1 MKFCVHCGQSL
12 EDSALFCPNCGQAQE
27 SIPVDPDAVF
37 ESDPAAEE
45 KKNSLATKIL
55 VRGILALAFMESFF
69 LSFIGIIFAAK
80 GLGFVKEYLALY
92 GEHQARTRVGQI
104 FCKIAL
110 PLSIV
115 LTVFAFLYVVIY
127 GALIGMLLGGEL

>member
-12 EDSALFCPNCGQAQE
+12 EDNAFFCPNCGQAQE
-27 SIPVDPDAVF
+27 SIRVEPEVVFASAPVDD
-37 ESDPAAEE
+37 E
-45 KKNSLATKIL
+45 KKSSLANKIL

-92 GEHQARTRVGQI
+92 GEHQARTRVGNI

-115 LTVFAFLYVVIY
+115 LTALAFIYVVLY
-127 GALIGMLLGGEL
+127 GVVLGMLLGGEF

>member
-1 MKFCVHCGQSL
+1 MKYCVHCGQSL
-12 EDSALFCPNCGQAQE
+12 EDNAFFCPNCGQAQE
-27 SIPVDPDAVF
+27 SISIEPDAVF
-37 ESDPAAEE
+37 ASEPVDDE
-45 KKNSLATKIL
+45 KKSGLANKIL